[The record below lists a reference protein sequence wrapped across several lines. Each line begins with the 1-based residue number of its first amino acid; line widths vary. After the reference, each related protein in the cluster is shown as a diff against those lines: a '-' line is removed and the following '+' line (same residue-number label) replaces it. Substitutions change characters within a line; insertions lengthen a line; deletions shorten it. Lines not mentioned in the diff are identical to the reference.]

1 MPVVDGFLQ
10 QFQRKAK
17 LQRKWYSDTIS
28 FAVLHCTF
36 LCLCPLLLSET
47 VYCWP
52 LVYTFPVCIVVSSR
66 QHTWADRHSDMTTT
80 QRVCSLYTAANAAGS
95 LHQIYPTFRNCY
107 KMWTAE
113 LQLFI
118 KIYNNPQ
125 YLLQKHN
132 LLAPASAASQ
142 QTPTASTVHTAE
154 CRCLIRPYTVATSL
168 TRILLLDYFLWHLL
182 NTGLIW
188 YLIW

>member
-1 MPVVDGFLQ
+1 MVGTGEDRRPDLCNNWMPVVDGFLQ

-95 LHQIYPTFRNCY
+95 LHQICLTFRNCY
-107 KMWTAE
+107 KMRTAE

-118 KIYNNPQ
+118 KIYNPQ

-132 LLAPASAASQ
+132 LLAPASEASQ
-142 QTPTASTVHTAE
+142 HYKPEMDMGPFLSTQPNPTQP
-154 CRCLIRPYTVATSL
+154 I
-168 TRILLLDYFLWHLL
+168 
-182 NTGLIW
+182 
-188 YLIW
+188 